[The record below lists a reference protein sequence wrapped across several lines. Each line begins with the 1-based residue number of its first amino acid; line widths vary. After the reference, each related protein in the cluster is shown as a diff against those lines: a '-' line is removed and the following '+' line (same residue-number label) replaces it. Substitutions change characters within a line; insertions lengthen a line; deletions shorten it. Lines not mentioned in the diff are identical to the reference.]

1 MFFEKDP
8 NLHIF
13 YDDLKLA
20 YKTLYNESSRAEY
33 DEYLAEYKGLSN
45 MYGDRHHQVEEEDE
59 ETRKRKQERG
69 KRRFE
74 EDFDHVNEEF
84 FSSWQT
90 RTKRG
95 GAT

>member
-1 MFFEKDP
+1 MWNK
-8 NLHIF
+8 
-13 YDDLKLA
+13 KRS
-20 YKTLYNESSRAEY
+20 NE
-33 DEYLAEYKGLSN
+33 
-45 MYGDRHHQVEEEDE
+45 EEEDE

-95 GAT
+95 GAQ